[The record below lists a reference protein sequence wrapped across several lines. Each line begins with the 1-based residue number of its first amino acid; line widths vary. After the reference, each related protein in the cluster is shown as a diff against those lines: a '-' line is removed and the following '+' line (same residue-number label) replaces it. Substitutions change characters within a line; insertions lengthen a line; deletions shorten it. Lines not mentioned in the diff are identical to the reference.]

1 LAWLSNPFAA
11 LLGVPAAHVWL
22 LATRREG
29 PLPWPAVA
37 GVGALSLVPLAAAV
51 VDLVARLD
59 SGAGAPWQ
67 LLLMVADGQ
76 ISFGAMLALS
86 LLVGSLAGLVAVA
99 ARPAPSP
106 SRQWQARAPV
116 ADAFVGRPAPSVTDD
131 MDASPIVRQ
140 RVADDHSGER

>member
-1 LAWLSNPFAA
+1 
-11 LLGVPAAHVWL
+11 
-22 LATRREG
+22 
-29 PLPWPAVA
+29 
-37 GVGALSLVPLAAAV
+37 
-51 VDLVARLD
+51 
-59 SGAGAPWQ
+59 
-67 LLLMVADGQ
+67 MVADGQ

-106 SRQWQARAPV
+106 SRQRQARAPV